1 MHSEIGLHRRMGL
14 RSHRRSL
21 RKLQKFLRKFSFA
34 DEIISETTADLE
46 ETKNMKQIQAP
57 FKMISATV
65 LLALTVGCAT
75 TNSNS
80 DLLSAAGFKLLPAD
94 TPKKQQLLQT
104 LTPGKLTLI
113 TWKGKQFY
121 VQPDV
126 PNNQAYVGTPAEYQA
141 YQQLRL
147 AKQLSNDNLM
157 AAQMNQDAMMGWGP
171 AWGPGFYGGFYG
183 RGWR

>member
-1 MHSEIGLHRRMGL
+1 MGL
-14 RSHRRSL
+14 RSHRRSR
-21 RKLQKFLRKFSFA
+21 RKLQKFLREFFLA
-34 DEIISETTADLE
+34 DEISSKTTANLKA
-46 ETKNMKQIQAP
+46 TKNMKQIIS
-57 FKMISATV
+57 FKMITV
-65 LLALTVGCAT
+65 AALLALTVGCAT

-94 TPKKQQLLQT
+94 TPRKQQLLQT

-126 PNNQAYVGTPAEYQA
+126 PNNQAYVGTPTEYQA

-157 AAQMNQDAMMGWGP
+157 AAQMNQTAMMGWGP

>member
-1 MHSEIGLHRRMGL
+1 MRVS
-14 RSHRRSL
+14 
-21 RKLQKFLRKFSFA
+21 
-34 DEIISETTADLE
+34 
-46 ETKNMKQIQAP
+46 
-57 FKMISATV
+57 FKMIGATV

-75 TNSNS
+75 TNNSNS

-94 TPKKQQLLQT
+94 TPTKRELLKT

-126 PNNQAYVGTPAEYQA
+126 PNNQAYVGTPREYQA

-157 AAQMNQDAMMGWGP
+157 ITTLA
-171 AWGPGFYGGFYG
+171 FYSTSS
-183 RGWR
+183 RN

>member
-1 MHSEIGLHRRMGL
+1 MKRIRTLF
-14 RSHRRSL
+14 
-21 RKLQKFLRKFSFA
+21 K
-34 DEIISETTADLE
+34 IIS
-46 ETKNMKQIQAP
+46 I
-57 FKMISATV
+57 IS

-75 TNSNS
+75 TNTNS

-94 TPKKQQLLQT
+94 TPKKQELLKS

-157 AAQMNQDAMMGWGP
+157 AAQMNQNAMMGWG

-183 RGWR
+183 ARWR